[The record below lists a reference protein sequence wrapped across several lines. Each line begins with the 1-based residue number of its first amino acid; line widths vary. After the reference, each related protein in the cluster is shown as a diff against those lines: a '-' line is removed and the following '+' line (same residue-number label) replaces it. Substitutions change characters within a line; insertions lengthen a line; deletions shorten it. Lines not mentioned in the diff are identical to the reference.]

1 MRQPLLRRGPV
12 LVLSLSAALLGG
24 CFSTPKPPKFE
35 VIDAGVTQ
43 RTESGTV
50 VTFLLKGTNE
60 NADPLPLENVS
71 YSLSLDGRE
80 VFSGVRLAECVL
92 PAKGEHVLRLPVP
105 VASDASGVTGGGA
118 AAYRLGGSI
127 VYKIPGSIAEIFFDS
142 GLRRP
147 TVGFGEGGTLEFA
160 RELPPAPALN

>member
-12 LVLSLSAALLGG
+12 LVLSLSAALLAG
-24 CFSTPKPPKFE
+24 CLSTPKPPKFE

-43 RTESGTV
+43 RTEGGTV

-80 VFSGVRLAECVL
+80 VFSG
-92 PAKGEHVLRLPVP
+92 
-105 VASDASGVTGGGA
+105 
-118 AAYRLGGSI
+118 
-127 VYKIPGSIAEIFFDS
+127 
-142 GLRRP
+142 
-147 TVGFGEGGTLEFA
+147 
-160 RELPPAPALN
+160 